1 MTMAREMLG
10 GGISAGQA
18 AALGGQNNTV
28 ASTGSVQTDA
38 ATLNSSNNVVS
49 GADGTKGVI
58 LTGAQGDEVWVF
70 NNAASTLK
78 VYPPVGGAIAV
89 PGTGTGTTNAAF
101 SHLTFKTVQYKFQTN
116 TQVFPLVTA

>member
-1 MTMAREMLG
+1 MTMAKELIG

-18 AALGGQNNTV
+18 QAMGGQNNTV
-28 ASTGSVQTDA
+28 AATGSTQGDA
-38 ATLNSSNNVVS
+38 AALNASNNLVS
-49 GADGTKGVI
+49 GADGTKGVT
-58 LTGAQGDEVWVF
+58 LTAAAGDEVWVF

-101 SHLTFKTVQYKFQTN
+101 SHLTFKVVQYKFQTN
-116 TQVFPLVTA
+116 TQVYPLVTA